1 MGCPQCQHDNRPGA
15 KFCDEC
21 GCLLPRLWPQ
31 PAIGSARSVGRPRR
45 KSPPAR
51 RREIAAAI
59 GAVATGLG
67 VISGIVIASPG
78 WQRIIA
84 SWRETSAARAAM
96 ALPASA
102 TATEQATPPS
112 MFGVAVGSGLVAD
125 PLGLQRAAT
134 VLPGLPSHLAPD
146 SVSPPSAPMTPTQ
159 APDAQRPT
167 DRTPTGAQA
176 DAAQVMASLLIA
188 QLGQDPAWRT
198 ALANADAHAPDSPEH
213 AYWRSVATAIRDGG
227 HRSRP

>member
-1 MGCPQCQHDNRPGA
+1 MNVVASCLGSGLRPPPAPIAASVAPGASVRPRGGARSRPRPAPSRPG
-15 KFCDEC
+15 
-21 GCLLPRLWPQ
+21 L
-31 PAIGSARSVGRPRR
+31 
-45 KSPPAR
+45 
-51 RREIAAAI
+51 
-59 GAVATGLG
+59 GL
-67 VISGIVIASPG
+67 ISGIVIGSPG

-96 ALPASA
+96 ALPAGA

-134 VLPGLPSHLAPD
+134 VLPGIPSHLAPD

>member
-96 ALPASA
+96 ALPAGA

-112 MFGVAVGSGLVAD
+112 MIGVAVGSGLVAD

-134 VLPGLPSHLAPD
+134 VFPGIQSHLAAN
-146 SVSPPSAPMTPTQ
+146 SASPPSAPMT
-159 APDAQRPT
+159 
-167 DRTPTGAQA
+167 TGAGRAAA
-176 DAAQVMASLLIA
+176 D
-188 QLGQDPAWRT
+188 
-198 ALANADAHAPDSPEH
+198 
-213 AYWRSVATAIRDGG
+213 
-227 HRSRP
+227 